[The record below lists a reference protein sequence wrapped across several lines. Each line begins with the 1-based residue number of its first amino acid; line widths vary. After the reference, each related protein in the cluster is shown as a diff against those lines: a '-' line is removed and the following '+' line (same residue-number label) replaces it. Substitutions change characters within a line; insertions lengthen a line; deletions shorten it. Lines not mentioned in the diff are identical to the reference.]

1 MQLDELVAYPEL
13 ALHGRILGGFVS
25 VLWVLEIADTLLFRG
40 WLNRFGIL
48 PRRWIGL
55 RGIVLA
61 PLLHGDLR
69 HLSTNTVPLVVL
81 GWLILLRSTQI
92 FVLVTAGVWLI
103 GGLGVWLFAAPKS
116 NHIGASGLV
125 FGYLG
130 FLLANGYFEQ
140 SGVAIA
146 TATLVGLL
154 YGSTLWGVLPLRR
167 GVSWQGHLFGAIT
180 GVLCAYYLPQLQQ
193 WLQSLPPELT
203 EL

>member
-1 MQLDELVAYPEL
+1 MHFDAFVTYPDW
-13 ALHGRILGGFVS
+13 ALHVRMLGGFIS
-25 VLWVLEIADTLLFRG
+25 VLWVLEIADTLILKG

-61 PLLHGDLR
+61 PLLHGSLR
-69 HLSTNTVPLVVL
+69 HLSMNTVPLVVL
-81 GWLILLRSTQI
+81 GWLILVRSTQV
-92 FVLVTAGVWLI
+92 FVVVTAAVWLI
-103 GGLGVWLFAAPKS
+103 GGLGVWLFAGSKS

-130 FLLANGYFEQ
+130 FLLMNGYVEQ

-154 YGSTLWGVLPLRR
+154 YGSTLWSILPLQR
-167 GVSWQGHLFGAIT
+167 GVSWQGHLFGVLT
-180 GVLCAYYLPQLQQ
+180 GGLCAYYLPQIQESLQTT
-193 WLQSLPPELT
+193 LI
-203 EL
+203 

>member
-1 MQLDELVAYPEL
+1 MQLDAYPEL
-13 ALHGRILGGFVS
+13 GLHIRILGGFVS
-25 VLWVLEIADTLLFRG
+25 VLWVLEIVDTLLLRG

-55 RGIVLA
+55 RGVLLA
-61 PLLHGDLR
+61 PLLHGNLR

-81 GWLILLRSTQI
+81 GWLILVRSTPI
-92 FVLVTAGVWLI
+92 FVLVTVGVWVI

-146 TATLVGLL
+146 TATIVGLL
-154 YGSTLWGVLPLRR
+154 YGSTIWGILPLQR
-167 GVSWQGHLFGAIT
+167 GISWQGHLFGLIT
-180 GVLCAYYLPQLQQ
+180 GIIAARYLPQLQQ
-193 WLQSLPPELT
+193 WLQTLPPGWTGL
-203 EL
+203 

>member
-1 MQLDELVAYPEL
+1 MQFAEFITYPEL
-13 ALHGRILGGFVS
+13 AFHSRILGGFIS
-25 VLWVLEIADTLLFRG
+25 LLWVLEIADTLLFRG

-55 RGIVLA
+55 RGIVFA
-61 PLLHGDLR
+61 PLLHGNLR
-69 HLSTNTVPLVVL
+69 HLSMNTVPLMVL
-81 GWLILLRSTQI
+81 GWLILVRSTQI
-92 FVLVTAGVWLI
+92 FVLVTVGVWLI

-140 SGVAIA
+140 SAVAIA

-154 YGSTLWGVLPLRR
+154 YGSTLWGVLPSRR

-180 GVLCAYYLPQLQQ
+180 GVFCAYYLLPLQR
-193 WLQSLPPELT
+193 WLQTLPPELT
-203 EL
+203 RF